1 MTAPTMQVLVGFQT
15 TTAFGTP
22 FLLNDAFFGVL
33 NTAGRGTLG
42 GLQYADLTDIVE
54 SVNITRGRN
63 RQLDQFNAGTATVS
77 FNNATRILD
86 PLNTASIYYPFV
98 LPRCPIIILANGIP
112 IYTGLVTDWD
122 IEYDIANQDMMYA
135 SCSDQFTVL
144 ANQALNAVTPAVE
157 SSSAR
162 INTVL
167 DLPEIVYQ
175 GPREVT
181 TGSSTLGAF
190 AIEQDTNCL
199 NYLQQVTTSEQGYLY
214 VASDGTLTFKGRTS
228 VLNPVANA
236 TFTYDGTGIP
246 YQTLLNEYG
255 DELLYNYIVTESPA
269 GAAQTTSDA
278 DSINLYQAQQY
289 SVLDLLNSSTI
300 EVGDLGDYLLGKYRN
315 PALRF
320 NGLSTQLAAL
330 TETQQNVCF
339 NLDLTD
345 ICTVTKNFVT
355 GTPSD
360 LSQTLIVSGVSHN
373 IVPGSHIVS
382 YTFESTDGN
391 QYLTLD
397 DAIFGLL
404 AGLAYDAS
412 LQYDQ
417 AGFIYNNS
425 SNGNLLGW

>member
-33 NTAGRGTLG
+33 DTAGRGTLG

-77 FNNATRILD
+77 FNNSTRILD

-122 IEYDIANQDMMYA
+122 LEYDIANQDMMYA

-157 SSSAR
+157 LSSAR

-300 EVGDLGDYLLGKYRN
+300 EVADLGDYLLGKYRN
-315 PALRF
+315 PVLRF

-330 TETQQNVCF
+330 TETQQDVCF

>member
-15 TTAFGTP
+15 TTGFGTP

-33 NTAGRGTLG
+33 DTAGRGTLG
-42 GLQYADLTDIVE
+42 GLEFADLTNLVE
-54 SVNITRGRN
+54 SVYITRGRN

-77 FNNATRILD
+77 FDNATRILD

-112 IYTGLVTDWD
+112 IYTGLITDWNLN
-122 IEYDIANQDMMYA
+122 YDIANQDIMYA
-135 SCSDQFTVL
+135 ACSDQFTVL
-144 ANQALNAVTPAVE
+144 ANQALNAVTPAQE
-157 SSSAR
+157 LSSTR
-162 INTVL
+162 INTIL
-167 DLPEIVYQ
+167 NLPEILYQ
-175 GPREVT
+175 GPRDIT

-199 NYLQQVTTSEQGYLY
+199 DYLQQVTTSEQGYLY
-214 VASDGTLTFKGRTS
+214 IAGDGTLTFKGRTS
-228 VLNPVANA
+228 VLNPVADA

-246 YQTLLNEYG
+246 YQTLLNEFG
-255 DELLYNYIVTESPA
+255 DENLYNYIVTESPA
-269 GAAQTTSDA
+269 GAAQTTSDP
-278 DSINLYQAQQY
+278 DSIALYQAQQY
-289 SVLDLLNSSTI
+289 SVLDLLNSSTT
-300 EVGDLGDYLLGKYRN
+300 EVASLGEYLLGKYRN
-315 PALRF
+315 PVLRF

-345 ICTVTKNFVT
+345 ICTITKNYVT

-360 LSQTLIVSGVSHN
+360 LSQTLIVSGIKHN
-373 IVPGSHIVS
+373 IIPGSHIIS

-397 DAIFGLL
+397 DTIFGTLDNNLL
-404 AGLAYDAS
+404 A
-412 LQYDQ
+412 
-417 AGFIYNNS
+417 F
-425 SNGNLLGW
+425 